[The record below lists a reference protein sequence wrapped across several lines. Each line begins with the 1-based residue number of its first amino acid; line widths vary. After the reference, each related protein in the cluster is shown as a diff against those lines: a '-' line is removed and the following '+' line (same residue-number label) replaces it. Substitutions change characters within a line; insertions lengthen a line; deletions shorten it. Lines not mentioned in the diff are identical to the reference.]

1 MQLHPVA
8 DSSPAGAKW
17 TETELE
23 LLGAAVQR
31 FCEDLQRISA
41 LIKDRTVAQLKA
53 TAKRK
58 AYEDSG
64 VALPP
69 DCSPKKGGRKGPG
82 GPPAPGGALP
92 DPPGKKQKVSG
103 EWDMG
108 GGGLVPP
115 PRQVLKEPT
124 WGTGTPQFH
133 HWGPQCPLGPPP
145 AALSSLT
152 PQFHHWG
159 PQCPLAPPSCPL
171 LPDTPISSLGSPVS
185 PGPPQLPSPP

>member
-1 MQLHPVA
+1 MTSASTKVGEIFSAAGAAFSKLGELTMQLHPVA

-92 DPPGKKQKVSG
+92 DPPGKKQKVS
-103 EWDMG
+103 
-108 GGGLVPP
+108 
-115 PRQVLKEPT
+115 
-124 WGTGTPQFH
+124 
-133 HWGPQCPLGPPP
+133 
-145 AALSSLT
+145 
-152 PQFHHWG
+152 
-159 PQCPLAPPSCPL
+159 
-171 LPDTPISSLGSPVS
+171 
-185 PGPPQLPSPP
+185 